1 MPRDSGNDGQYTV
14 GNKRPPKQSQFKPG
28 QSGNPAGRPKG
39 STNLKTKI
47 DKELR
52 KPISVVKNGKPIRMT
67 KVDVIVAKLVDSSM
81 KGDVRTATMVL
92 RLTEDVSAPMVHTTE
107 TAEIS
112 DKDALKRIS
121 ARLSRLVEDDD

>member
-1 MPRDSGNDGQYTV
+1 MPRDSRKNSHYMV
-14 GNKRPPKQSQFKPG
+14 GNKCPPKQSQFKPG

-67 KVDVIVAKLVDSSM
+67 K
-81 KGDVRTATMVL
+81 GDVMVE
-92 RLTEDVSAPMVHTTE
+92 RLG
-107 TAEIS
+107 
-112 DKDALKRIS
+112 
-121 ARLSRLVEDDD
+121 